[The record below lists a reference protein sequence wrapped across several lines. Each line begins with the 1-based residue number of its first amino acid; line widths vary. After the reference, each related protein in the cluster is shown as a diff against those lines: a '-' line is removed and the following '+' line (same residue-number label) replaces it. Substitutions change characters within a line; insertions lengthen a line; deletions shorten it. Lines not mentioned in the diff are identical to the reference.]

1 MWIFLVFCSI
11 TLSAFRLSNCPVAVD
26 IRQTLPFKGV
36 HLLLGNDVA
45 GDEVVVN
52 PRVTDMLCID
62 QSPDP
67 IEQEL
72 PHFNPSCAAPRAM
85 STKNQSDVD
94 LPDSFIGQSFKKNL
108 FLITCLNI
116 RQTQMTVH
124 QYRIIFLHLQLKKT
138 MI

>member
-1 MWIFLVFCSI
+1 MFCSI
-11 TLSAFRLSNCPVAVD
+11 TLSAFRLSNCPVAVG

-52 PRVTDMLCID
+52 SRVTDMLCMD

-72 PHFNPSCAAPRAM
+72 PDLYPSCAATRAM
-85 STKNQSDVD
+85 AKKAMTTKIS
-94 LPDSFIGQSFKKNL
+94 
-108 FLITCLNI
+108 
-116 RQTQMTVH
+116 QMLT
-124 QYRIIFLHLQLKKT
+124 
-138 MI
+138 